1 MRIISLWNG
10 DYLKSIGTY
19 QSMIGSVMIP
29 YNSEEAFSNIVIPAS
44 AQHLSVLRTVNGT
57 GRYGLNLK
65 PSGTNSTDMSIFL
78 MFPSIADLDGFKTAG
93 VKKHYIG
100 VRVIAN
106 NVNTTG
112 GGKILHF
119 GSSATAYFAP
129 INGQEVFVEIVTDLT
144 TNYRVVYVNG
154 EAYTNSSSIPDAAQ
168 NIHIGNYDSS
178 INKLLATTQHN
189 FDLMDMYVAVA
200 ETDEDALVKRLGK
213 MHIKTATLDTVTNDA
228 KFTPVPKDYDT
239 IPKILTMVRSN
250 TGSTNIHVLTD
261 SNQSKMGLHWQ
272 KPTDGTEVLGASLQ
286 IAAMKPPAAQSK
298 TVVTRNG
305 VDRMLKVY
313 DDTATWLAY
322 QPVSIPTPEGGW
334 SEDAIANLD
343 IKIGSERTL

>member
-1 MRIISLWNG
+1 MRIIGLWNG
-10 DYLKSIGTY
+10 DYLKSIGSY
-19 QSMIGSVMIP
+19 QSMTGSVMIP

-65 PSGTNSTDMSIFL
+65 PSGTNNIDMSICL
-78 MFPSIADLDGFKTAG
+78 SFPSINDLAEFKAAG

-100 VRVIAN
+100 VRVFMNNIAS
-106 NVNTTG
+106 G
-112 GGKILHF
+112 GYLLHY
-119 GSSATAYFAP
+119 GGMSSAYFTVS
-129 INGQEVFVEIVTDLT
+129 NQKEYFVEIVTDLVAST
-144 TNYRVVYVNG
+144 RQLYVNG
-154 EAYTNSSSIPDAAQ
+154 SAYHNSTSLPDVASY
-168 NIHIGNYDSS
+168 IHVGNYSGT
-178 INKLLATTQHN
+178 INKLLTTTSHN
-189 FDLMDMYVAVA
+189 FDLMDIYVAVA
-200 ETDEDALVKRLGK
+200 ETDEDAAVPRLGK
-213 MHIKTATLDTVTNDA
+213 MHIKTATLSSVTNDA

-250 TGSTNIHVLTD
+250 TGSTNVHVLTD

-298 TVVTRNG
+298 TVVTCNG
-305 VDRMLKVY
+305 VDRMLRAY

-343 IKIGSERTL
+343 IKIGSERVL

>member
-10 DYLKSIGTY
+10 DYLRSIGTY
-19 QSMIGSVMIP
+19 QSMPSSVMIP
-29 YNSEEAFSNIVIPAS
+29 YTSEEAFSSIISPVS
-44 AQHLSVLRTVNGT
+44 AQHLSVARTVNGT
-57 GRYGLNLK
+57 SRYGLNLK
-65 PSGTNSTDMSIFL
+65 PSGTNSIDMSIFL
-78 MFPSIADLDGFKTAG
+78 TFPSITDLAAFKTAG

-106 NVNTTG
+106 NVNTAG

-119 GSSATAYFAP
+119 GGGATAYFAP
-129 INGQEVFVEIVTDLT
+129 VNGQEVFVEIVTDLT

-154 EAYTNSSSIPDAAQ
+154 GTYTNSASMPEVAQ
-168 NIHIGNYDSS
+168 GVHIGNYDNS
-178 INKLLATTQHN
+178 INKLLSTTSHN

-200 ETDEDALVKRLGK
+200 ETDEDALVQRLGK
-213 MHIKTATLDTVTNDA
+213 MNIKTATLDSVTNDA

-239 IPKILTMVRSN
+239 IPKILTMVRSS
-250 TGSTNIHVLTD
+250 TGSTNVHVLTD

-272 KPTDGTEVLGASLQ
+272 KPTDGAEVLGAALQ
-286 IAAMKPPAAQSK
+286 IAAMKPPAAQSN

-305 VDRMLKVY
+305 VDVTLKPY
-313 DDTATWLAY
+313 NDTATWLAY
-322 QPVSIPTPEGGW
+322 QPVSIPTPAGGW

-343 IKIGSERTL
+343 IKIGSERIL